1 MEISLFLKEHDID
14 IPKLNETWLKSKF
27 KPDIPNYV
35 ITHNDRPRWGGG
47 GKGIIVHNN
56 IKFDIVDTFLSDDA
70 DNEAPTIIL
79 KDSQFSTTISTIYIQ
94 AFIQALMSV
103 FEQRLSF

>member
-47 GKGIIVHNN
+47 KGIIVHNN

-79 KDSQFSTTISTIYIQ
+79 KDSQFSTTIPTIYIQ

-103 FEQRLSF
+103 F